1 MPGELKGTL
10 SAKGLRL
17 GIVVSR
23 FNSFITERLLAGALD
38 ALSRA
43 GADEKRIE
51 IVRVPG
57 SFEIPVAAK
66 RLAQTGRYDALLC
79 LGCIIRGETQH
90 FDYLSAEVTRGIQ
103 LAAIETGVPLAFGV
117 LTTDTLEQAIERAG
131 AKSGNK
137 GAEVALSAV
146 EMANLL
152 KQTTTRRRPARARQ
166 RR

>member
-1 MPGELKGTL
+1 MPTERKGKL
-10 SAKGLRL
+10 AAKGLRL
-17 GIVVSR
+17 AIVVSR
-23 FNSFITERLLAGALD
+23 FNSFITERLLSGALD
-38 ALSRA
+38 ALGRA

-66 RLAQTGRYDALLC
+66 RLAQTGRYDALVT

-90 FDYLSAEVTRGIQ
+90 FEYISAEVTRGIQ
-103 LAAIETGVPLAFGV
+103 LAAIETGVPIAFGV
-117 LTTDTLEQAIERAG
+117 LTTDDLEQAIDRAG

-137 GAEVALSAV
+137 GAEAALSAV

-152 KQTTTRRRPARARQ
+152 KRAARGK
-166 RR
+166 

>member
-1 MPGELKGTL
+1 MPHELKGNL

-152 KQTTTRRRPARARQ
+152 KQTTNRRRPTARK

>member
-1 MPGELKGTL
+1 MPTERKGGL
-10 SAKGLRL
+10 NAKGLRL

-43 GADEKRIE
+43 GADERKIE

-66 RLAQTGRYDALLC
+66 RLAESGRYDALIT
-79 LGCIIRGETQH
+79 LGCLIRGDTQH
-90 FDYLSAEVTRGIQ
+90 FDYISAEVTRGIQ
-103 LAAIETGVPLAFGV
+103 LAAVETGVPIAFGV
-117 LTTDTLEQAIERAG
+117 LTTDTLEQAIDRAG

-137 GAEVALSAV
+137 GAEVALTAV
-146 EMANLL
+146 EMATLF
-152 KQTTTRRRPARARQ
+152 KQTSSKRRR
-166 RR
+166 

>member
-1 MPGELKGTL
+1 MANEIKGNL

-17 GIVVSR
+17 GVVVSR

-38 ALSRA
+38 ALARA
-43 GADEKRIE
+43 SADEKRIE
-51 IVRVPG
+51 VVRVPG

-66 RLAQTGRYDALLC
+66 TLAQTHRYDAVIC
-79 LGCIIRGETQH
+79 LGCIIAGETQH
-90 FDYLSAEVTRGIQ
+90 FDYLSSEVTRGIQ

-137 GAEVALSAV
+137 GAEAALAAV

-152 KQTTTRRRPARARQ
+152 KKARRG

>member
-1 MPGELKGTL
+1 MPDELKGNL
-10 SAKGLRL
+10 NARGLRL
-17 GIVVSR
+17 AIVVSR

-38 ALSRA
+38 ALARA
-43 GADEKRIE
+43 GADEKKIDV
-51 IVRVPG
+51 VRVPG

-66 RLAQTGRYDALLC
+66 RLAQTGRYHALIT

-103 LAAIETGVPLAFGV
+103 LAALHTGVPIAFGV
-117 LTTDTLEQAIERAG
+117 LTTDDLEQAIDRAG

-137 GAEVALSAV
+137 GAETALAAV

-152 KQTTTRRRPARARQ
+152 ARAAPGKKKR
-166 RR
+166 

>member
-1 MPGELKGTL
+1 MPNELKGNL

-66 RLAQTGRYDALLC
+66 RLAQTGRYDALIC

-90 FDYLSAEVTRGIQ
+90 FDYLSSEVTRGVQ

-152 KQTTTRRRPARARQ
+152 KQTTNRRRPAARQ